1 MRPPK
6 LPPYVVALAG
16 PATIVIAV
24 VVVLHDFVFG
34 GKFSHLNPDV
44 PSVFLLNH
52 CFLGESLRS
61 GNLPSWNPLTMAG
74 TPFAA
79 DPQSGWMYFAPM
91 ILYTVL
97 PCSVA
102 IRFFVVLPALVA
114 GLGLYWFLR
123 GETIS
128 RPAATS
134 GGLVLAML
142 IAGSKVLVNL
152 PFSDTL
158 AWTPVL
164 MACGARCLRARTWP
178 SRLVWITLTA
188 LAWGQLAAAHL
199 SHGLVVGT
207 TALAF
212 YCVLVARREMHAG
225 STTLRMVVGVAGLLV
240 VAFPAINLAH
250 LLPIAGYMGR
260 ASLGLGYDGMARLG
274 AELRGDP
281 APGLEVYRALG
292 PGWPLRLGTAPGIYL
307 GAVALILAPASFW
320 SKRLRALA
328 LVCALFGLLF
338 FVAGLRVVAETVSP
352 LIKSIPFADFYPH
365 SPGRFLYGAMFA
377 IVILCAL
384 GIEAWREQRPLRQR
398 ALMVAPGLLLWGV
411 APLVAGAI
419 PSRMVIFAAGAVV
432 GGAVLLLVTKR
443 PALATLIPLVL
454 AVELG
459 GSALVGQAA
468 GFKFENDGLQT
479 PEESWLPMQPLPE
492 PVIDASDYVR
502 GGRVARAIKSS
513 GGQDRLLVEGMGLTW
528 MFRPAV
534 AGVEMVQGYNPV
546 ELRRYWVYIR
556 SVIPDQVRYNLSI
569 FPSDVPSE
577 TAMELLQTGWVAVP
591 RDDPAPAS
599 ATYVVSD
606 ERHDLYRLDN
616 VAPRASMIFDWETVG
631 AETARERAADPD
643 FDPDASVLLEEDP
656 GIPSARTPL
665 IDNPRAIRATDASYR
680 EIEPGHVAVQVN
692 SVDPAV
698 LLVRNAWDEN
708 WHATVD
714 GEPAEV
720 LVADYFLQGIA
731 IETPGPHTIE
741 LTYTDPMIVP
751 GLIGS
756 GLALVAFLGTA
767 GVLVLVRRRSP
778 SRFPRDHEDQTEAP
792 APS

>member
-1 MRPPK
+1 MRAPK

-16 PATIVIAV
+16 PATIVLAV

-61 GNLPSWNPLTMAG
+61 GNLPDWNPLTMAG

-91 ILYTVL
+91 ILYTIL
-97 PCSVA
+97 PCSAA
-102 IRFFVVLPALVA
+102 IRAFVILPALVA

-123 GETIS
+123 NEDIS

-134 GGLVLAML
+134 GGLIIAML

-178 SRLVWITLTA
+178 SRLVWVTLTA

-207 TALAF
+207 TAFAF
-212 YCVLVARREMHAG
+212 YCVLVARREMRAG
-225 STTLRMVVGVAGLLV
+225 NTRLPTVAAIAGLLV
-240 VAFPAINLAH
+240 IAFPAINLAH

-281 APGLEVYRALG
+281 APGIEVYRALG
-292 PGWPLRLGTAPGIYL
+292 PGWPLRLATAPGIYL
-307 GAVALILAPASFW
+307 GAIALILAPASFW
-320 SKRLRALA
+320 SKRLRPLA
-328 LVCALFGLLF
+328 LVCASFGLLF
-338 FVAGLRVVAETVSP
+338 FIAGLRVVAETVSP
-352 LIKSIPFADFYPH
+352 WIKSIPFADFYPH
-365 SPGRFLYGAMFA
+365 SPGRFLYGSMFA

-384 GIEAWREQRPLRQR
+384 GIEAWREERALKQR

-419 PSRMVIFAAGAVV
+419 PSRMVIFAVGAIV
-432 GGAVLLLVTKR
+432 GGGLLWLVTKR
-443 PALATLIPLVL
+443 PALATLIPVL
-454 AVELG
+454 LMFELG

-479 PEESWLPMQPLPE
+479 PKESWLPMQPLPE
-492 PVIDASDYVR
+492 PVIDAGDYVR
-502 GGRVARAIKSS
+502 GGKVVRAIEDA
-513 GGQDRLLVEGMGLTW
+513 GTDDRLLVEGMGLTW

-546 ELRRYWVYIR
+546 ELRRYWVFVR

-569 FPSDVPSE
+569 FPSDVPSAS
-577 TAMELLQTGWVAVP
+577 AMELLQTGWVAVK

-606 ERHDLYRLDN
+606 EKHDLYRLDN
-616 VAPRASMIFDWETVG
+616 VAPRASMVFDWDVFD
-631 AETARERAADPD
+631 AESARVFVSDPD
-643 FDPDASVLLEEDP
+643 FDPDELVVLEEDP
-656 GIPSARTPL
+656 RIPEPATEL
-665 IDNPRAIRATDASYR
+665 TGNPRAIRATDASYE
-680 EIEPGHVAVQVN
+680 EIEPGQVRVLIN
-692 SVDPAV
+692 SVNPGV
-698 LLVRNAWDEN
+698 LVVRNAWDEN

-714 GEPAEV
+714 GEPADV
-720 LVADYFLQGIA
+720 LVADYFLQGVA
-731 IETPGPHTIE
+731 IEDPGPHTIE

-751 GLIGS
+751 GLIGTA
-756 GLALVAFLGTA
+756 LALLAFLGTA
-767 GVLVLVRRRSP
+767 GVLVLVRRRP
-778 SRFPRDHEDQTEAP
+778 K
-792 APS
+792 